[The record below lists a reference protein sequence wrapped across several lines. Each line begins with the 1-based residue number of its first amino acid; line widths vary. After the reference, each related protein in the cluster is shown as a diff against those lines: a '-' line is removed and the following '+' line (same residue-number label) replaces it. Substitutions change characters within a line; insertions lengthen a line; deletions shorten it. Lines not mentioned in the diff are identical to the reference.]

1 MFVLT
6 DRISN
11 SQTFEPIR
19 SPKSP
24 VVDLVGVDLVGN
36 DLEVEEQEE
45 SRDRGRGRAR
55 GYKWGWGWWYKYKK
69 KDYLKCLGA
78 FYKEKKLMGNLK
90 PNAIIVA
97 SFTWVTLAKVQ
108 PICVII

>member
-1 MFVLT
+1 MFVLA

-36 DLEVEEQEE
+36 DFEVEEQEE

-55 GYKWGWGWWYKYKK
+55 GYK
-69 KDYLKCLGA
+69 
-78 FYKEKKLMGNLK
+78 
-90 PNAIIVA
+90 
-97 SFTWVTLAKVQ
+97 
-108 PICVII
+108 

>member
-19 SPKSP
+19 SPKSL

-55 GYKWGWGWWYKYKK
+55 RYK
-69 KDYLKCLGA
+69 
-78 FYKEKKLMGNLK
+78 
-90 PNAIIVA
+90 
-97 SFTWVTLAKVQ
+97 
-108 PICVII
+108 